1 MKKILSVLGV
11 LLLSFSW
18 LQPVQAKITDEHYFR
33 FTFNNQAEVKAITNT
48 ISIDKVKGNEAW
60 AYANTKEFE
69 AFKQRGFQFEELMH
83 PTDEA
88 FASNRLTTMA
98 TTVAQMANWDCYPTY
113 DVYVQMINKLAT
125 DYPDICK
132 VENFGTTA
140 NNRQLLALK
149 ISDNVQTDEEEAEV
163 FLSNTMHGN
172 ETTGMTLLLR
182 LADSLATKYNSNA
195 RITNLVNNLEI
206 FIAPNTNPD
215 GTYKGGNNTLE
226 GATRTNGNGV
236 DLNRNYPDF
245 ISGDHPDGEVWQ
257 PETIANMNFAKAHHF
272 VMGWNG
278 HGGTEVINYPWD
290 TKPQLNADDTWWQ
303 AISQAY
309 VDTCRK
315 VNPSY
320 MTILY
325 PSGITNG
332 YAWYEA
338 DGSHQDWMNYYGHC
352 REVTMEFSIDKL
364 LGTENLRK
372 YWNYNRHALLV
383 WMEWCLNK
391 GIKGRI
397 TDGSGNPIHKVQ
409 VKLLNHD
416 QDSTEVYTEQHGV
429 YYRLINPGTYNMQFT
444 YNGMS
449 KTVNNVVV
457 PASGLVTVDV
467 IMQSIADVPAFGALT
482 GNTALPGNAL
492 NLNLT
497 VTTDTQVPEYVKATY
512 TINGQTTTINMA
524 AAKADRHYIGTIPA
538 QSSAT
543 EGSVY
548 FKSKYPSKT
557 EVQSSNYTLKWSVDP
572 IIYFTEDFEGSF
584 PPANW
589 TNNGWTQGTEAHGGS
604 KCAKAAYQSPAE
616 KIITTKT
623 INLSQTER
631 DTVSFWWKD
640 DDISKVAAHD
650 TTYFQISANGGQ
662 NWTTVSFL
670 STAAHETQYN
680 KFTYVI
686 PANMLTNNFKMRWK
700 DRTDGTASAWGV
712 GVDDIKIIGFPIT
725 AIIDDE
731 NVVISHN
738 TVTNYPNPF
747 NPETVINFN
756 LQKDARIN
764 LSVFNIKGE
773 LVSTLINGNQT
784 AGIHAIKFDG
794 SKLNSGVY
802 FYRLS
807 AGKENVTGKMMLVK

>member
-1 MKKILSVLGV
+1 
-11 LLLSFSW
+11 
-18 LQPVQAKITDEHYFR
+18 
-33 FTFNNQAEVKAITNT
+33 
-48 ISIDKVKGNEAW
+48 
-60 AYANTKEFE
+60 
-69 AFKQRGFQFEELMH
+69 
-83 PTDEA
+83 
-88 FASNRLTTMA
+88 
-98 TTVAQMANWDCYPTY
+98 
-113 DVYVQMINKLAT
+113 
-125 DYPDICK
+125 
-132 VENFGTTA
+132 VENFGTTT

-172 ETTGMTLLLR
+172 ETTGMILLMR
-182 LADSLATKYNSNA
+182 LADSLATNYNNNS
-195 RITNLVNNLEI
+195 RVTNLVNNLEI

-215 GTYKGGNNTLE
+215 GTYKRGNNTLE
-226 GATRTNGNGV
+226 GATRTNGNSV

-257 PETIANMNFAKAHHF
+257 PETVANMNFAKAHHF

-290 TKPQLNADDTWWQ
+290 TKPQLNVDDTWWQ
-303 AISQAY
+303 QISQAY

-315 VNPSY
+315 VYPNY
-320 MTILY
+320 MTHVTS
-325 PSGITNG
+325 SGITNG

-338 DGSHQDWMNYYGHC
+338 DGSHQDWMNYYSHC
-352 REVTMEFSIDKL
+352 REVTIEFSIDKL

-372 YWNYNRHALLV
+372 YWNYNRHAMLV
-383 WMEWCLNK
+383 WMEWCFNK
-391 GIKGRI
+391 GIKGKV

-467 IMQSIADVPAFGALT
+467 TMQSIADVPAFGALT
-482 GNTALPGNAL
+482 GNTALPGSAL

-512 TINGQTTTINMA
+512 TINGQTTTIDMT
-524 AAKADRHYIGTIPA
+524 AAKTDRHYTCTIPA

-543 EGSVY
+543 EGTIY

-557 EVQSSNYTLKWSVDP
+557 EIQSSNYALRWSVDP
-572 IIYFTEDFEGSF
+572 VVYFTEDFEGSF

-589 TNNGWTQGTEAHGGS
+589 TNNEWVQGTEAHGGS
-604 KCAKAAYQSPAE
+604 KCAKALYTAPTE
-616 KIITTKT
+616 KILTTKV
-623 INLSQTER
+623 IDLSQTIN

-640 DDISKVAAHD
+640 DDINKVAGYD

-662 NWTTVSFL
+662 NWTTASFL
-670 STAAHETQYN
+670 SAADNQSQYN
-680 KFTYVI
+680 KFTYVL
-686 PANMLTNNFKMRWK
+686 PTNMLTNNFKMRWK
-700 DRTDGTASAWGV
+700 DHTDGSNSAWGV

-731 NVVISHN
+731 NMVISHY
-738 TVTNYPNPF
+738 TLTNYPNPF

-756 LQKDARIN
+756 LQSDALIN

-784 AGIHAIKFDG
+784 AGIHAVKFDG
-794 SKLNSGVY
+794 SRLNSGVY